1 MRANFRFSR
10 KKSRKLLASKDANS
24 SQQVHTIGYQRGSV
38 RFLEDFIIG
47 SGFRGRPVLKVLST
61 PRRLIYMVNLTSNQ
75 WNLVYN
81 VFSFG
86 LVSMLACTIY
96 TLVSQQRVLAKYRNA
111 LVMSSMVTFIA
122 GYHYLRIFNS
132 FNESSAD
139 MTVNISGA
147 QGSFN
152 EAYRYVDWLLTVP
165 LLLVE
170 VIAVLALAKEV
181 SRSLIMRLVPASA
194 AMIALG
200 YPGEISNDQNTQV
213 LYGVLSTIPFLYILY
228 VLFVELG
235 KSLDRQ
241 PEGVAATIG
250 RLRLLLVA
258 TWGVYPISYILGMGG
273 DATAEQFVG
282 VQVGYTIADV
292 LAKCVFGLTIL
303 KIARMK
309 SMAEGMKDDH

>member
-1 MRANFRFSR
+1 ML
-10 KKSRKLLASKDANS
+10 KLD
-24 SQQVHTIGYQRGSV
+24 
-38 RFLEDFIIG
+38 
-47 SGFRGRPVLKVLST
+47 P
-61 PRRLIYMVNLTSNQ
+61 NQ

-86 LVSMLACTIY
+86 LISMLATTVY
-96 TLVSQQRVLAKYRNA
+96 TLVSQQRVLAKYRSA

-122 GYHYLRIFNS
+122 GYHYMRIINS
-132 FNESSAD
+132 FTESSTD

-170 VIAVLALAKEV
+170 VIAVLALAKSV

-200 YPGEISNDQNTQV
+200 YPGEISSNQSTQV

-235 KSLDRQ
+235 KSLDNQ

-258 TWGVYPISYILGMGG
+258 TWGVYPISYILGMGEG
-273 DATAEQFVG
+273 MASAQQFVG
-282 VQVGYTIADV
+282 VQVGYTIADI
-292 LAKCVFGLTIL
+292 LAKCVFGLTIF

-309 SMAEGMKDDH
+309 SAAEGMKDDH

>member
-1 MRANFRFSR
+1 M
-10 KKSRKLLASKDANS
+10 
-24 SQQVHTIGYQRGSV
+24 
-38 RFLEDFIIG
+38 
-47 SGFRGRPVLKVLST
+47 LK
-61 PRRLIYMVNLTSNQ
+61 MDSNQ

-86 LVSMLACTIY
+86 LISMLATTIY
-96 TLVSQQRVLAKYRNA
+96 TLVSQPRVLAKYRNA

-122 GYHYLRIFNS
+122 GYHYMRILDS
-132 FNESSAD
+132 FKEAAVD

-170 VIAVLALAKEV
+170 VVAVLALTKSV

-200 YPGEISNDQNTQV
+200 YPGEISSNQSTQI

-228 VLFVELG
+228 VLFIELG
-235 KSLDRQ
+235 KSLVNQ

-258 TWGVYPISYILGMGG
+258 TWGVYPVSYILGMGEG
-273 DATAEQFVG
+273 MASAQQFVG
-282 VQVGYTIADV
+282 VQVGYTIADI
-292 LAKCVFGLTIL
+292 LAKCVFGLTIF

-309 SMAEGMKDDH
+309 SAAEGMKED

>member
-1 MRANFRFSR
+1 MQ
-10 KKSRKLLASKDANS
+10 LD
-24 SQQVHTIGYQRGSV
+24 
-38 RFLEDFIIG
+38 
-47 SGFRGRPVLKVLST
+47 
-61 PRRLIYMVNLTSNQ
+61 SNQ

-122 GYHYLRIFNS
+122 GYHYLRIFDS
-132 FNESSAD
+132 FKHASEGGKVLLDGSQN
-139 MTVNISGA
+139 
-147 QGSFN
+147 SFN

-181 SRSLIMRLVPASA
+181 SRSLITRLVPASA

-200 YPGEISNDQNTQV
+200 YPGEISSDQNTQV
-213 LYGVLSTIPFLYILY
+213 MYGVLSTLPFFYILY

-235 KSLDRQ
+235 KSLERQ
-241 PEGVAATIG
+241 PAGVAETVG
-250 RLRLLLVA
+250 RLRLLLIA
-258 TWGVYPISYILGMGG
+258 TWGVYPIAYIFNIVG
-273 DATAEQFVG
+273 DASSSSFVT
-282 VQVGYTIADV
+282 VQVGYTVADV

>member
-1 MRANFRFSR
+1 MQ
-10 KKSRKLLASKDANS
+10 LD
-24 SQQVHTIGYQRGSV
+24 
-38 RFLEDFIIG
+38 
-47 SGFRGRPVLKVLST
+47 
-61 PRRLIYMVNLTSNQ
+61 SNQ

-86 LVSMLACTIY
+86 LISMLACTIY
-96 TLVSQQRVLAKYRNA
+96 TLVSQHRVLPKYRNA

-122 GYHYLRIFNS
+122 GYHYLRIFDS
-132 FNESSAD
+132 FKHASEGGKVLLD
-139 MTVNISGA
+139 
-147 QGSFN
+147 GSQNAFN

-170 VIAVLALAKEV
+170 VIAVLALTREV

-200 YPGEISNDQNTQV
+200 YPGEISSDQNTQV

-228 VLFVELG
+228 VLFVELS

-241 PEGVAATIG
+241 PAGVAETVG
-250 RLRLLLVA
+250 RLRLLLIA
-258 TWGVYPISYILGMGG
+258 TWGVYPIAYIFNIVG
-273 DATAEQFVG
+273 DASASSFVT
-282 VQVGYTIADV
+282 VQVGYTLADI

>member
-1 MRANFRFSR
+1 MQ
-10 KKSRKLLASKDANS
+10 LD
-24 SQQVHTIGYQRGSV
+24 
-38 RFLEDFIIG
+38 
-47 SGFRGRPVLKVLST
+47 
-61 PRRLIYMVNLTSNQ
+61 SNQ

-122 GYHYLRIFNS
+122 GYHYLRIFDS
-132 FNESSAD
+132 FKHASEGGKVLLDGSQN
-139 MTVNISGA
+139 
-147 QGSFN
+147 SFN

-170 VIAVLALAKEV
+170 VVAVLALAKEV
-181 SRSLIMRLVPASA
+181 SRSLITRLVPASA

-213 LYGVLSTIPFLYILY
+213 LYGVLSTLPFIYILY

-235 KSLDRQ
+235 KSLERQ
-241 PEGVAATIG
+241 PAGVAETVG
-250 RLRLLLVA
+250 RLRLLLIA
-258 TWGVYPISYILGMGG
+258 TWGVYPIAYIFNIVG
-273 DATAEQFVG
+273 DASASSFVT

>member
-1 MRANFRFSR
+1 
-10 KKSRKLLASKDANS
+10 
-24 SQQVHTIGYQRGSV
+24 
-38 RFLEDFIIG
+38 
-47 SGFRGRPVLKVLST
+47 
-61 PRRLIYMVNLTSNQ
+61 
-75 WNLVYN
+75 
-81 VFSFG
+81 
-86 LVSMLACTIY
+86 MLACTIY
-96 TLVSQQRVLAKYRNA
+96 TLVSQHRVLPKYRNA

-122 GYHYLRIFNS
+122 GYHYLRIFDS
-132 FNESSAD
+132 FKHASEGGKVLLD
-139 MTVNISGA
+139 
-147 QGSFN
+147 GSQDAFN

-200 YPGEISNDQNTQV
+200 YPGEISTDQNTQV
-213 LYGVLSTIPFLYILY
+213 LYGVLSTLPFLYILY
-228 VLFVELG
+228 VLFVELT

-241 PEGVAATIG
+241 PAGVAATVKN
-250 RLRLLLVA
+250 LRLLLIA
-258 TWGVYPISYILGMGG
+258 TWGVYPIAYILGMGAG
-273 DATAEQFVG
+273 DPSADAFVG

-309 SMAEGMKDDH
+309 SHAEGMAADH

>member
-1 MRANFRFSR
+1 
-10 KKSRKLLASKDANS
+10 
-24 SQQVHTIGYQRGSV
+24 
-38 RFLEDFIIG
+38 
-47 SGFRGRPVLKVLST
+47 
-61 PRRLIYMVNLTSNQ
+61 
-75 WNLVYN
+75 
-81 VFSFG
+81 
-86 LVSMLACTIY
+86 MLACTVY

-122 GYHYLRIFNS
+122 GYHYLRIFDS
-132 FNESSAD
+132 FKHASTD
-139 MTVNISGA
+139 GTVLLDQSQNA
-147 QGSFN
+147 FN

-200 YPGEISNDQNTQV
+200 YPGEVSDVQGTQV
-213 LYGVLSTIPFLYILY
+213 LFGVLSTIPFLYILY

-250 RLRLLLVA
+250 RLRLLLIA

-273 DATAEQFVG
+273 NATPEQFVG
-282 VQVGYTIADV
+282 VQVGYTVADV

>member
-1 MRANFRFSR
+1 MQ
-10 KKSRKLLASKDANS
+10 LD
-24 SQQVHTIGYQRGSV
+24 
-38 RFLEDFIIG
+38 
-47 SGFRGRPVLKVLST
+47 P
-61 PRRLIYMVNLTSNQ
+61 NQ

-86 LVSMLACTIY
+86 LISMLACTIY
-96 TLVSQQRVLAKYRNA
+96 TLVSQQRVLPKYRNA

-122 GYHYLRIFNS
+122 GYHYLRIFDS
-132 FNESSAD
+132 FKHASANGMVKLD
-139 MTVNISGA
+139 
-147 QGSFN
+147 GSQDAFN

-170 VIAVLALAKEV
+170 VIAVLALTREV

-213 LYGVLSTIPFLYILY
+213 LYGVLSTLPFLYILY

-241 PEGVAATIG
+241 PEGVAATVG
-250 RLRLLLVA
+250 RLRLLLIA
-258 TWGVYPISYILGMGG
+258 TWGVYPISYILGMGEG
-273 DATAEQFVG
+273 MASADQFVG

>member
-1 MRANFRFSR
+1 
-10 KKSRKLLASKDANS
+10 
-24 SQQVHTIGYQRGSV
+24 
-38 RFLEDFIIG
+38 
-47 SGFRGRPVLKVLST
+47 
-61 PRRLIYMVNLTSNQ
+61 
-75 WNLVYN
+75 
-81 VFSFG
+81 
-86 LVSMLACTIY
+86 MLACTIY

-122 GYHYLRIFNS
+122 GYHYLRIFDS
-132 FNESSAD
+132 FKHASTDGKVLLDQSQNA
-139 MTVNISGA
+139 
-147 QGSFN
+147 FN

-200 YPGEISNDQNTQV
+200 YPGEISDKQGTQT
-213 LYGVLSTIPFLYILY
+213 LFGVLSTLPFLYILY

-250 RLRLLLVA
+250 RLRLLLIA
-258 TWGVYPISYILGMGG
+258 TWGVYPISYILGMNPSTDP
-273 DATAEQFVG
+273 DAMANQFVY

>member
-1 MRANFRFSR
+1 MQ
-10 KKSRKLLASKDANS
+10 LD
-24 SQQVHTIGYQRGSV
+24 
-38 RFLEDFIIG
+38 
-47 SGFRGRPVLKVLST
+47 
-61 PRRLIYMVNLTSNQ
+61 SNQ

-122 GYHYLRIFNS
+122 GYHYLRIFDS
-132 FNESSAD
+132 FKHASEGGKVLLD
-139 MTVNISGA
+139 
-147 QGSFN
+147 GSQNAFN

-181 SRSLIMRLVPASA
+181 SRSLITRLVPASA

-200 YPGEISNDQNTQV
+200 YPGEISSDQNTQV
-213 LYGVLSTIPFLYILY
+213 LYGFLSTIPFIYILY

-235 KSLDRQ
+235 KSLERQ
-241 PEGVAATIG
+241 PAGVAETVG
-250 RLRLLLVA
+250 RLRLLLIA
-258 TWGVYPISYILGMGG
+258 TWGVYPIAYIFNIVG
-273 DATAEQFVG
+273 DASSSSFVT
-282 VQVGYTIADV
+282 VQVGYTLADV

>member
-1 MRANFRFSR
+1 MQ
-10 KKSRKLLASKDANS
+10 LD
-24 SQQVHTIGYQRGSV
+24 
-38 RFLEDFIIG
+38 
-47 SGFRGRPVLKVLST
+47 
-61 PRRLIYMVNLTSNQ
+61 SNQ
-75 WNLVYN
+75 WQLVYN

-86 LVSMLACTIY
+86 LISMLACTIY
-96 TLVSQQRVLAKYRNA
+96 TLVSQQRVLPKYRNA

-122 GYHYLRIFNS
+122 GYHYLRIFDS
-132 FNESSAD
+132 FKHASEGGKVLLD
-139 MTVNISGA
+139 
-147 QGSFN
+147 GSQNAFN

-170 VIAVLALAKEV
+170 VIAVLALTREV

-228 VLFVELG
+228 VLFVELS

-241 PEGVAATIG
+241 PAGVAETVS
-250 RLRLLLVA
+250 RLRLLLIA
-258 TWGVYPISYILGMGG
+258 TWGVYPIAYIFNIVG
-273 DATAEQFVG
+273 DASASSFVT

-309 SMAEGMKDDH
+309 SAAEGMKEDH

>member
-1 MRANFRFSR
+1 MQ
-10 KKSRKLLASKDANS
+10 LD
-24 SQQVHTIGYQRGSV
+24 
-38 RFLEDFIIG
+38 
-47 SGFRGRPVLKVLST
+47 
-61 PRRLIYMVNLTSNQ
+61 SNQ
-75 WNLVYN
+75 WQLVYN
-81 VFSFG
+81 VFSLG

-96 TLVSQQRVLAKYRNA
+96 TLVSQSRVLPKYRNA

-122 GYHYLRIFNS
+122 GYHYLRIFDS
-132 FNESSAD
+132 FKDASTNGMVKLD
-139 MTVNISGA
+139 
-147 QGSFN
+147 GSQDAFN

-170 VIAVLALAKEV
+170 VIAVLALTAAV
-181 SRSLIMRLVPASA
+181 ARSLVMRLVPASA

-213 LYGVLSTIPFLYILY
+213 LYGVLSTLPFLYILY

-241 PEGVAATIG
+241 PAGVAETIG
-250 RLRLLLVA
+250 RLRLLLLA
-258 TWGVYPISYILGMGG
+258 TWGVYPIAYIFNIVGSE
-273 DATAEQFVG
+273 TASSFVA
-282 VQVGYTIADV
+282 VQVGYTIADI

-309 SMAEGMKDDH
+309 SIAEGMKDDH